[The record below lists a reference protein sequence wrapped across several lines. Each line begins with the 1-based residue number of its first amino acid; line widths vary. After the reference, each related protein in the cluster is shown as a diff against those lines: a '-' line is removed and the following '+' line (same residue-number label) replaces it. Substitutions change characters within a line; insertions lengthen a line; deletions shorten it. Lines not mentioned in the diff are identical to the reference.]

1 VAEEPYRLSRR
12 DGRRHGIVRRRCR
25 FRFISFSPK
34 VVLNA
39 HHMTSTV
46 AALGVLQPSLLS
58 RQSGRRRRQE
68 IVGCTKHGGRDK
80 NRRTTTPSP
89 TRILFRR
96 RSSFPTMISRSFE
109 GTSSGGTGEYV
120 DNDDTNANNEGAG
133 LLWFIKKCIG
143 WLEKQVQN
151 AKNAAPLL
159 KWPDAVLLSK
169 RTGKDVCGNAM
180 VILVGLCLFT
190 AMLGCIDWCIVAF
203 RSWLLLP

>member
-1 VAEEPYRLSRR
+1 
-12 DGRRHGIVRRRCR
+12 
-25 FRFISFSPK
+25 
-34 VVLNA
+34 
-39 HHMTSTV
+39 M
-46 AALGVLQPSLLS
+46 
-58 RQSGRRRRQE
+58 
-68 IVGCTKHGGRDK
+68 
-80 NRRTTTPSP
+80 
-89 TRILFRR
+89 
-96 RSSFPTMISRSFE
+96 MISPRSFE
-109 GTSSGGTGEYV
+109 GTSSGGNGEYV
-120 DNDDTNANNEGAG
+120 NDNDTNTNNEGGG

-169 RTGKDVCGNAM
+169 QTGRDVCGNAM